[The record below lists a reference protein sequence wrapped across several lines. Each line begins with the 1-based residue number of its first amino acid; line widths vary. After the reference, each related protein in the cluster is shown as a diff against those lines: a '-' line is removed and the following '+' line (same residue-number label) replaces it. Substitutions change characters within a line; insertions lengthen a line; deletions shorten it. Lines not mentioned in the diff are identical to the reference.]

1 LLFGFALGVEADVL
15 GVSGGYAQGLDD
27 EAGADRLERA
37 FYQAVD
43 YVHEREL
50 DGFAVFEQG
59 HGMELHIDAQ
69 LHAFDDAGVEI
80 AEKFAAQSGGAALLS
95 GDFDV
100 GAVADVGTFG

>member
-1 LLFGFALGVEADVL
+1 
-15 GVSGGYAQGLDD
+15 
-27 EAGADRLERA
+27 
-37 FYQAVD
+37 
-43 YVHEREL
+43 
-50 DGFAVFEQG
+50 
-59 HGMELHIDAQ
+59 MELHIDAQ